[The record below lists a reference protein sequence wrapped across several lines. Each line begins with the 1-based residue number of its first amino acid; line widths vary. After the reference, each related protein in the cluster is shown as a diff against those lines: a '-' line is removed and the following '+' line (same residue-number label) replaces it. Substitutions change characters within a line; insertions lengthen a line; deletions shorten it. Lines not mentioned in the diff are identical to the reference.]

1 MSVRLSLFA
10 WVFCAAGSLALAGPI
25 GYYRQP
31 AIHENLIVFVSE
43 GDLWKVPASGGI
55 ATRLTSHPG
64 DESNPRI
71 SADGA
76 LVAFTAQYEGPT
88 EIYTMP
94 LTGGLPT
101 RRTYTGGRLEAVGWS
116 RDGRLLYASDA
127 SSTLPDMQLFWM
139 DFGDA
144 KGQTTRTP
152 VPLAQAAEGAI
163 GDDGQ
168 TLYFT
173 RLRFQGSQTR
183 RYKGG
188 TAQNLWSFR
197 TGDAEAKP
205 LTADYAGT
213 SRRPMPHNGRLY
225 FASDRDGVMNIWSIL
240 QAGGDLKQHTF
251 HKDFEALGPYLDRG
265 RIVYQHG
272 ADLRLYD
279 IAADRDSRVSITLD
293 TDLDQTRENWVEK
306 PMNFLTSAH
315 LSADGSRVALTM
327 RGRVFVVPHRQGRIV
342 EVTKKGGVRYRD
354 GRFLPGSDALVGLS
368 DESGE
373 VELWRLP
380 VNGVG
385 EREQLTN
392 DSRVLRIECVPSP
405 DGKYVA
411 YHDKN
416 FKLFIYDLA
425 AKTAKEVDSSDVDT
439 IGDLRWSADSAF
451 LAYSLQ
457 TQNLFRVIRIY
468 SVAENLKFDATSDR
482 FDSFSP
488 AWSPDG
494 KWLYFVSDRNLTT
507 LVESP
512 WGNYQPEPFLD
523 KTGKIFGLALRPG
536 QRWPFQPSDELEP
549 PGKPTGTSTS
559 SSAPASAAV
568 TAPSQPATS
577 APAPVTIVREGLMSR
592 LFEAP
597 IPPGNYAALGATE
610 KSLFWLSNP
619 TGERKRSL
627 VAAAIARENV
637 EVKAVCPDVRAYEI
651 STDAKKLL
659 IHKGESLYIVDAS
672 ADEAKL
678 EKRDVNLAG
687 LQMSVIPRD
696 EWKQMF
702 HEAWRLERD
711 YFYDPAMHGVDWPA
725 MRTKYA
731 PIAERAATRAEL
743 NDAIAQMVAELSA
756 LHIFV
761 RGGDLREGQDQI
773 ANGYLGGEW
782 IRDAAAGGY
791 RITRVFQSDPDEPQ
805 LLSPLAQPSV
815 EIGVGDV
822 IEQIN
827 GVPTLSAA
835 DAAMLLRGQASRQV
849 LVRVK
854 PFGGGAARDAI
865 VSPIDRGAAADLR
878 YRDWEYARRLT
889 VERLG
894 NGQLGYVHLRAMG
907 GGNFTEWAKNFY
919 PVFNRSGLIIDVR
932 HNSGG
937 NIDSWILGRLLR
949 KAWFTWSQRV
959 GQPPSW
965 NMQYAF
971 RGHLVVLCDEWTASD
986 GEAFT
991 EGFKRLGLGKVIG
1004 KRTWG
1009 GEIWLTSSNTLVDEG
1024 IATAAEFGV
1033 FGPEGQWLIEGHGAE
1048 PDIEVDNPP
1057 HATFKGE
1064 DAQLQAAIDHLQ
1076 KLIKEKPVI
1085 SPKPPLH
1092 PNKSK

>member
-1 MSVRLSLFA
+1 MSARLLLIGWVLCVADSFA
-10 WVFCAAGSLALAGPI
+10 SGPPI

-31 AIHENLIVFVSE
+31 AIHESTIVFVSE
-43 GDLWKVPASGGI
+43 GDLWKVPANGGV

-64 DESNPRI
+64 EESNPRI
-71 SADGA
+71 SADGT
-76 LVAFTAQYEGPT
+76 LIAFTAQYEGPT

-94 LTGGLPT
+94 MTGGLPM

-116 RDGRLLYASDA
+116 RDGRLLAASDA
-127 SSTLPDMQLFWM
+127 SSTLPDMQLFWL
-139 DFGDA
+139 DLSDPNA
-144 KGQTTRTP
+144 ASVRTA

-197 TGDAEAKP
+197 PGDAEARP

-213 SRRPMPHNGRLY
+213 SRRPMPYKGRLY
-225 FASDRDGVMNIWSIL
+225 FASDRDGAMNIWSM
-240 QAGGDLKQHTF
+240 APSGGDLKQHTF
-251 HKDFEALGPYLDRG
+251 HKDFETLGPYLGQG

-279 IAADRDSRVSITLD
+279 IAADRDSRLAVTLD

-306 PMNFLTSAH
+306 PMNYLTSAH
-315 LSADGSRVALTM
+315 LSADGSRVVMTM
-327 RGRVFVVPHRQGRIV
+327 RGKVFVAPHRQGRIV
-342 EVTKKGGVRYRD
+342 EATKKGGVRYRD
-354 GRFLPGSDALVGLS
+354 GRFLPGTDALVGLS

-373 VELWRLP
+373 VELWKLP
-380 VNGVG
+380 LNGVG

-405 DGKYVA
+405 DGKFVA

-416 FKLFIYDLA
+416 FKLFVYDIA
-425 AKTAKEVDSSDVDT
+425 AKSAREVDSSEVDA
-439 IGDLRWSADSAF
+439 ISDLRWSADGAF

-457 TQNLFRVIRIY
+457 VSNLFRVIRIY
-468 SVAENLKFDATSDR
+468 CVADNAKFDATSDR

-494 KWLYFVSDRNLTT
+494 KWLYFVSDRNLATS
-507 LVESP
+507 VDSP

-523 KTGKIFGLALRPG
+523 KTAKIFGLALRPG
-536 QRWPFQPSDELEP
+536 QRWPFQPADELEP
-549 PGKPTGTSTS
+549 AAKQAGTDTP
-559 SSAPASAAV
+559 SSAPASAAS
-568 TAPSQPATS
+568 TASSQTASS

-597 IPPGNYAALGATE
+597 IAPGNYAALSANE
-610 KSLFWLSNP
+610 KTLFWLSNP
-619 TGERKRSL
+619 TGERKRNL
-627 VAAAIARENV
+627 VAAPIAKESV
-637 EVKAVCPDVRAYEI
+637 EIKTVCPDVRNYEMSI
-651 STDAKKLL
+651 DGKKLL

-731 PIAERAATRAEL
+731 PIAERASTRAEL

-773 ANGYLGGEW
+773 ANAYLGAEW
-782 IRDAAAGGY
+782 TRDAAAGGY
-791 RITRVFQSDPDEPQ
+791 RITRVFQSDPDEPH
-805 LLSPLAQPSV
+805 LLSPLSQPNV
-815 EIGVGDV
+815 EMVTGDV

-827 GVPTLSAA
+827 GVPTLSVP
-835 DAAMLLRGQASRQV
+835 DAAMLLRGQAGRQV
-849 LVRVK
+849 LLRVK
-854 PFGGGAARDAI
+854 PTGERPARDVI
-865 VSPIDRGAAADLR
+865 VSPMDRGAAADLR
-878 YRDWEYARRLT
+878 YRDWEYERRLT

-894 NGQLGYVHLRAMG
+894 GGQIGYVHLRAMG

-1033 FGPEGQWLIEGHGAE
+1033 FGPEGKWLIEGHGAE

-1076 KLIKEKPVI
+1076 KLIKEKPVEM
-1085 SPKPPLH
+1085 PKPPPH